1 MGRCTIERELE
12 CVVRPLAVIDEL
24 GSVFLIIVVYA
35 VAIINLRHIV
45 NWNGTPRLIHE
56 GLLEEPQVLAAE
68 SAHSLEA

>member
-1 MGRCTIERELE
+1 M
-12 CVVRPLAVIDEL
+12 IDEL